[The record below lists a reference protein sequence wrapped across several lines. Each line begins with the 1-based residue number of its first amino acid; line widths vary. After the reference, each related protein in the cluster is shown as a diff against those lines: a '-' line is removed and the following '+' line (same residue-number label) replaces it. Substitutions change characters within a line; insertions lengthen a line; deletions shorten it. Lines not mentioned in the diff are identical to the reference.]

1 MPHACPGASRRRR
14 LGCLLPSLSLLSPSL
29 SSLCSLQRPGSR
41 PPPCLLMRTR
51 SPSAARHLR
60 PTKRAGEPATSRK
73 QAADRPPRAMNVPRC
88 FFSLSHLLS
97 INAMGKKPTPLIR
110 IMEIS
115 ADRSLPGSLFLSS
128 PSLYKRKPS
137 LSPILPYPSSPHLSS
152 SPRSPV
158 HCTSPEF
165 AGVRHRQSPWSS
177 PELRH
182 PPSVVE
188 PLLLFTWPNPRRTLP
203 VTRANSRLKMTQ
215 TNLCI
220 FKILL
225 IRFMN
230 CMFSLLK
237 YEHV

>member
-1 MPHACPGASRRRR
+1 MPRACAGASRRCR
-14 LGCLLPSLSLLSPSL
+14 LGCLLPSLSPLSPSL

-73 QAADRPPRAMNVPRC
+73 QAADRPPRTMNVPRR

-110 IMEIS
+110 IMEIN
-115 ADRSLPGSLFLSS
+115 ADRSLPDSLFLSS

-158 HCTSPEF
+158 YCTSPEF
-165 AGVRHRQSPWSS
+165 VIAGARGVRRSYAI
-177 PELRH
+177 
-182 PPSVVE
+182 
-188 PLLLFTWPNPRRTLP
+188 RRP
-203 VTRANSRLKMTQ
+203 
-215 TNLCI
+215 
-220 FKILL
+220 
-225 IRFMN
+225 
-230 CMFSLLK
+230 
-237 YEHV
+237 